1 MCRRCTDTAINA
13 ICSQTPSLFVPC
25 KERERREQFVRAQRL
40 VYWGAGRLLTPY
52 HLNGASLANEINQLL
67 QMEPRHFRFDVEG
80 AVNAANLIIRTI
92 YNNEYMTTAAG
103 LSSTDGKPPN

>member
-1 MCRRCTDTAINA
+1 VSQCGYNTAINA
-13 ICSQTPSLFVPC
+13 ICAQTPSLFIPC

-67 QMEPRHFRFDVEG
+67 QSQPRKFRFDLHG
-80 AVNAANLIIRTI
+80 AENAANLIVRAA
-92 YNNEYMTTAAG
+92 YNSEYLTTAGDA
-103 LSSTDGKPPN
+103 LSTDTKPPN